1 MEQFRPTN
9 LKSTNNKITPYRTR
23 TGIEIG
29 KFYEPKQIQEFS
41 RDMELLQESLLTDAE
56 VMRRDKIK
64 SIAYVWFIVVV
75 LFFLV
80 VAK

>member
-1 MEQFRPTN
+1 
-9 LKSTNNKITPYRTR
+9 
-23 TGIEIG
+23 
-29 KFYEPKQIQEFS
+29 
-41 RDMELLQESLLTDAE
+41 MELLQESLLTDAE

>member
-1 MEQFRPTN
+1 MEHFKIDKF
-9 LKSTNNKITPYRTR
+9 KSMNKKVTPYRTR

-29 KFYEPKQIQEFS
+29 KFYEPKQVHEFS
-41 RDMELLQESLLTDAE
+41 RDMELLQESLLTDYV
-56 VMRRDKIK
+56 VMRRDKFK

-80 VAK
+80 VTK